1 MVLPI
6 ITLLIGMALLIKGAD
21 IFIEAAVRIAE
32 KHKISEF
39 TIGLTLV
46 SVGTSLPEL
55 AASGFASYTG
65 SPGLAVGNVVGS
77 NIANIGLILGL
88 SALVS
93 RVKGNEDILKRD
105 GSIMI
110 FASVLAYAF
119 LIDGMV
125 SRGEGFFLFLF
136 FIAYTVFLF
145 EEPPHYYGLR
155 AFIIYFFKLEY
166 VRSIHKK
173 NLMSQGTAE
182 KISGHTKDILLVVVG
197 LLGVVLGADLTV
209 KGAVGVASS
218 LGVSETIIGLT
229 LISLGTSLPE
239 LVVSFSAAQKK
250 RSGILIGNILGSN
263 ISNIFLI
270 LGVSSM
276 IGPLPASSLTI
287 YYGIPVMLFISALLL
302 YFLKTNR
309 ELTKKEGVTLFN
321 IYILFQVGLLA
332 YSFF

>member
-1 MVLPI
+1 M
-6 ITLLIGMALLIKGAD
+6 LLSLIELIIGMGLLLKAAD
-21 IFIEAAVRIAE
+21 IFIEASVRIAE
-32 KHKISEF
+32 KLRISEF
-39 TIGLTLV
+39 VIGLTLV

-55 AASGFASYTG
+55 AASGLASYSG
-65 SPGLAVGNVVGS
+65 NPGLAVGNVVGS
-77 NIANIGLILGL
+77 NITNIGLILGL

-119 LIDGMV
+119 LIDGLV

-136 FIAYTVFLF
+136 FVAYMVFLF

-166 VRSIHKK
+166 IKSISKK
-173 NLMSQGTAE
+173 NLVTKGTAE
-182 KISGHTKDILLVVVG
+182 KGKEHMKDLGLVAIG
-197 LLGVVLGADLTV
+197 LVGVVLGADLTV
-209 KGAVGVASS
+209 KGAVGVAST
-218 LGVSETIIGLT
+218 LGISETIIGLSI
-229 LISLGTSLPE
+229 ISFGTSLPE
-239 LVVSFSAAQKK
+239 LAVSFSAAKKK

-270 LGVSSM
+270 LGISAM
-276 IGPLPASSLTI
+276 IAPLPVSGLTI
-287 YYGIPVMLFISALLL
+287 YYSIPVMLFISALLI
-302 YFLKTNR
+302 YFLKTNW
-309 ELTKKEGVTLFN
+309 ELRRKEGVTLFN
-321 IYILFQVGLLA
+321 IYILFQLGLVA